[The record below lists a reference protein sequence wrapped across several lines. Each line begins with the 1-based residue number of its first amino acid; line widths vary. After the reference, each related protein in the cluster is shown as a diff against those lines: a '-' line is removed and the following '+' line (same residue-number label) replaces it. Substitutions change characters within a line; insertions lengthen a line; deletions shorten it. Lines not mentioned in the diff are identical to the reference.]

1 MNFRSKHVAVKFLA
15 FGDFLFSLEALY
27 ICIKKNTKPSKK
39 DVIYAT
45 TYK

>member
-1 MNFRSKHVAVKFLA
+1 VGVEFAA

-45 TYK
+45 THEELAC